1 MTTDRKAIVSLTITD
16 RGALQAAFMTF
27 VEGGGVF
34 VPTNQ
39 TYTLGDSVFLLFGL
53 MDESERWPVPAKV
66 VWISAAGGN
75 GVAGIGVQFVGDN
88 AGNMR
93 RAIEDH
99 LGGLINSERATNTM

>member
-27 VEGGGVF
+27 VEGGGLF

-39 TYTLGDSVFLLFGL
+39 SYTLGDSVFLLFGL

-66 VWISAAGGN
+66 VWITAAGGSS
-75 GVAGIGVQFVGDN
+75 VAGIGVQFTGDS
-88 AGNMR
+88 AGKIR
-93 RAIEDH
+93 RAIEDQ

>member
-16 RGALQAAFMTF
+16 RGALQAAYMSF

-39 TYTLGDSVFLLFGL
+39 QYNLGDSVFLLFGL
-53 MDESERWPVPAKV
+53 MDDTERWPVPAQV
-66 VWISAAGGN
+66 CWITSAGGN
-75 GVAGIGVQFVGDN
+75 EVPGIGVQFVGEKAPN
-88 AGNMR
+88 VR

-99 LGGLINSERATNTM
+99 LGGLINSERKTNTM